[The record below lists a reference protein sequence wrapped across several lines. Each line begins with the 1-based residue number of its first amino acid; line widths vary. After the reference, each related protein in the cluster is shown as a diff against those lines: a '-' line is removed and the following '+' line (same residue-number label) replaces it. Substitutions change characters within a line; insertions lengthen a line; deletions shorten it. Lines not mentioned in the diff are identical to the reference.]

1 MKRRGKTAQ
10 QQARYYEVEDIFEYM
25 VKTYV
30 YGNFSIAVRLYNEL
44 CRKDRNNFILYCF
57 DLDDRRLGRE
67 LVRYVINNEYN
78 L

>member
-25 VKTYV
+25 VETYV

-67 LVRYVINNEYN
+67 LVKNVIINQ
-78 L
+78 